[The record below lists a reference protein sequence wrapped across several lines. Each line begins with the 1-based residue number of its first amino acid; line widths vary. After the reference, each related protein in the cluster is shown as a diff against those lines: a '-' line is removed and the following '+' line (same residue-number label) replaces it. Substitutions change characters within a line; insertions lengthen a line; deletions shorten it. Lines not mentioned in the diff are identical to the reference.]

1 MALLLAY
8 GVGFEAIGF
17 IPCTLALLLVLMW
30 FVDPVDWWLALLVAV
45 IATFGVWAAMTK
57 WLQDSAAGGRPRR
70 HLGIKAGSMDIIAG
84 LGQGFA
90 VALQPINL
98 LYCFIGV
105 FIGTLVGVLPGIG
118 PVSAMSLLLPVTL
131 SGTPESGIIMMAGI
145 YYGSMY
151 GGSTTSILVNIP
163 GEAASVVTCID
174 GHEMAKQGRA
184 GPALGIAALGS
195 FAAGTFAIIAL
206 MLVAPSLARVAI
218 AFGPPEY
225 FSLMVLGLTILSF
238 LSQGSMAKSLLMA
251 ASASCSGLI
260 GIDQIT
266 AQPRLTFDRL
276 ELLDGIGLVPIV
288 MGLFGVAEI
297 LSNLEQELKRE
308 VIKARIGG
316 LWPSLAGLGGIE
328 MADRCAAPC
337 SGFFLGILPGGG
349 AVIASFAS
357 YAMEKKMSSTPE
369 RFGKGAIE
377 GVAGPE
383 AANNAAAGG
392 AFIPLMTLGI
402 PPNVVMALLLGAFII
417 HGLQPGPLLMTQQP
431 DLFWGIVASMYI
443 GNAMLLVLNMP
454 LIGMWVQVLK
464 LPYRILFPLILMF
477 CIVGVFASG
486 NAVFDVFVMVV
497 FGVLGYLMRKFGYEP
512 APLVLA
518 FVLGPMLE
526 NNLRKSLILSHG
538 DFHDLRR
545 AADLGRLP
553 AAGRR
558 GAGRARC
565 CRPWR
570 GGAPRSPSNPKPRAA
585 LGPMR
590 RCRVTVAGGA
600 RRRR

>member
-1 MALLLAY
+1 
-8 GVGFEAIGF
+8 
-17 IPCTLALLLVLMW
+17 
-30 FVDPVDWWLALLVAV
+30 
-45 IATFGVWAAMTK
+45 
-57 WLQDSAAGGRPRR
+57 
-70 HLGIKAGSMDIIAG
+70 MDIVAG

-131 SGTPESGIIMMAGI
+131 SGTPEAGIIMMAGI

-184 GPALGIAALGS
+184 GPALGMAALAS
-195 FAAGTFAIIAL
+195 FAAGTFAVLAL

-225 FSLMVLGLTILSF
+225 FSLMLLGLTILSF

-251 ASASCSGLI
+251 AVGLVLGLI
-260 GIDQIT
+260 GMDQIT

-276 ELLDGIGLVPIV
+276 ELLDGVGLVPIV

-308 VIKARIGG
+308 LIRANIGS
-316 LWPSLAGLGGIE
+316 LWPSLA
-328 MADRCAAPC
+328 DWAA
-337 SGFFLGILPGGG
+337 SKWAILRGTVLGFFLGILPGGG
-349 AVIASFAS
+349 AVIAAFAS
-357 YAMEKKMSSTPE
+357 YAMEKKMSRTPE

-417 HGLQPGPLLMTQQP
+417 HGLQPGPLLMVQKP
-431 DLFWGIVASMYI
+431 ELFWGIVASMYI
-443 GNAMLLVLNMP
+443 GNVMLLVLNMP

-464 LPYRILFPLILMF
+464 VPYSVLFPLILMF

-538 DFHDLRR
+538 DFTIFVERPISAVCIIL
-545 AADLGRLP
+545 AA
-553 AAGRR
+553 
-558 GAGRARC
+558 
-565 CRPWR
+565 
-570 GGAPRSPSNPKPRAA
+570 AA
-585 LGPMR
+585 LVGPLLP
-590 RCRVTVAGGA
+590 GLA
-600 RRRR
+600 RRRARIAADQT

>member
-1 MALLLAY
+1 
-8 GVGFEAIGF
+8 
-17 IPCTLALLLVLMW
+17 
-30 FVDPVDWWLALLVAV
+30 
-45 IATFGVWAAMTK
+45 
-57 WLQDSAAGGRPRR
+57 
-70 HLGIKAGSMDIIAG
+70 MDIVAG

-131 SGTPESGIIMMAGI
+131 SGTPEAGIIMMAGI

-184 GPALGIAALGS
+184 GPALGMSALAS

-206 MLVAPSLARVAI
+206 MLVAPALARVAI

-225 FSLMVLGLTILSF
+225 FSLMLLGLTILSF

-251 ASASCSGLI
+251 AVGVLLGLI
-260 GIDQIT
+260 GMDQIT

-276 ELLDGIGLVPIV
+276 ELLDGVGLVPIV

-297 LSNLEQELKRE
+297 LSNLERELKRE

-316 LWPSLAGLGGIE
+316 LWPSV
-328 MADRCAAPC
+328 ADWGASKWSILRGTVL
-337 SGFFLGILPGGG
+337 GFFLGILPGGG

-357 YAMEKKMSSTPE
+357 YALEKKMSRTPE

-402 PPNVVMALLLGAFII
+402 PPNVVMALLLGAFIM
-417 HGLQPGPLLMTQQP
+417 HGLQPGPLLMIQQP
-431 DLFWGIVASMYI
+431 QLFWGIVASMYI
-443 GNAMLLVLNMP
+443 GNITLLVLNMP

-464 LPYRILFPLILMF
+464 VPYRILFPLILMF

-526 NNLRKSLILSHG
+526 NNLRKSLILSQG
-538 DFHDLRR
+538 DFTIFIERPIS
-545 AADLGRLP
+545 AACMALAAAALAAPLLP
-553 AAGRR
+553 A
-558 GAGRARC
+558 
-565 CRPWR
+565 
-570 GGAPRSPSNPKPRAA
+570 
-585 LGPMR
+585 L
-590 RCRVTVAGGA
+590 A
-600 RRRR
+600 RRRARIAAEQS

>member
-1 MALLLAY
+1 
-8 GVGFEAIGF
+8 
-17 IPCTLALLLVLMW
+17 
-30 FVDPVDWWLALLVAV
+30 
-45 IATFGVWAAMTK
+45 
-57 WLQDSAAGGRPRR
+57 
-70 HLGIKAGSMDIIAG
+70 MDIIAG
-84 LGQGFA
+84 LAQGFG
-90 VALQPINL
+90 VALEPVNL

-131 SGTPESGIIMMAGI
+131 SGSPEAGIIMMAGI

-151 GGSTTSILVNIP
+151 GGSTTSVLVNIP

-174 GHEMAKQGRA
+174 GHQMAKQGRA

-195 FAAGTFAIIAL
+195 FAAGTFALVAL
-206 MLVAPSLARVAI
+206 MLLAPALARVAI

-225 FSLMVLGLTILSF
+225 FSLMLLGLTVLSF

-251 ASASCSGLI
+251 AVGVVLGLI

-276 ELLDGIGLVPIV
+276 ELLDGVGLVPVV

-297 LSNLEQELKRE
+297 LSNLEQELKRDL
-308 VIKARIGG
+308 IQARIGG
-316 LWPSLAGLGGIE
+316 LWPSLADWTASKWAIVRGTLI
-328 MADRCAAPC
+328 
-337 SGFFLGILPGGG
+337 GFFLGILPGGG

-357 YAMEKKMSSTPE
+357 YAIEKKVSRTPE

-417 HGLQPGPLLMTQQP
+417 HGLQPGPLLMSQRP
-431 DLFWGIVASMYI
+431 DVFWGIVASMYI

-486 NAVFDVFVMVV
+486 NATFDVLIMVL
-497 FGVLGYLMRKFGYEP
+497 FGVLGYLMRKFAYEP

-538 DFHDLRR
+538 DFEIFITRPISAVCLVLAIAVL
-545 AADLGRLP
+545 AAPLLP
-553 AAGRR
+553 A
-558 GAGRARC
+558 
-565 CRPWR
+565 
-570 GGAPRSPSNPKPRAA
+570 
-585 LGPMR
+585 L
-590 RCRVTVAGGA
+590 A
-600 RRRR
+600 RRRATLAASET

>member
-1 MALLLAY
+1 
-8 GVGFEAIGF
+8 
-17 IPCTLALLLVLMW
+17 
-30 FVDPVDWWLALLVAV
+30 
-45 IATFGVWAAMTK
+45 
-57 WLQDSAAGGRPRR
+57 
-70 HLGIKAGSMDIIAG
+70 MDVIAG

-195 FAAGTFAIIAL
+195 FAAGTFAIVAL
-206 MLVAPSLARVAI
+206 MLVAPALARVAI

-238 LSQGSMAKSLLMA
+238 LSQGSMAKSMLMA
-251 ASASCSGLI
+251 AFGIVLGLI

-266 AQPRLTFDRL
+266 AQARMTFDRL
-276 ELLDGIGLVPIV
+276 ELLDGVGLVPIV

-297 LSNLEQELKRE
+297 LFNLEQELRRE
-308 VIKARIGG
+308 VMQARIGT
-316 LWPSLAGLGGIE
+316 LWPSLA
-328 MADRCAAPC
+328 DWAA
-337 SGFFLGILPGGG
+337 SKWAVLRGTVLGFFLGILPGGG

-357 YAMEKKMSSTPE
+357 YALEKRMSATPE

-392 AFIPLMTLGI
+392 AFVPLMTLGI

-417 HGLQPGPLLMTQQP
+417 HGLQPGPLLTTQRP
-431 DLFWGIVASMYI
+431 DLFWGIIASMYI

-454 LIGMWVQVLK
+454 MLGMWVQVLK

-486 NAVFDVFVMVV
+486 NAAFDVLIMVV

-512 APLVLA
+512 AP
-518 FVLGPMLE
+518 
-526 NNLRKSLILSHG
+526 
-538 DFHDLRR
+538 
-545 AADLGRLP
+545 
-553 AAGRR
+553 
-558 GAGRARC
+558 
-565 CRPWR
+565 
-570 GGAPRSPSNPKPRAA
+570 
-585 LGPMR
+585 
-590 RCRVTVAGGA
+590 
-600 RRRR
+600 

>member
-1 MALLLAY
+1 MEI
-8 GVGFEAIGF
+8 V
-17 IPCTLALLLVLMW
+17 
-30 FVDPVDWWLALLVAV
+30 
-45 IATFGVWAAMTK
+45 
-57 WLQDSAAGGRPRR
+57 
-70 HLGIKAGSMDIIAG
+70 AG
-84 LGQGFA
+84 LAQGFA
-90 VALQPINL
+90 VALNPINL

-118 PVSAMSLLLPVTL
+118 PISAMSLLLPVTL
-131 SGTPESGIIMMAGI
+131 SGTPEAGIIMMAGI

-163 GEAASVVTCID
+163 GEAASVVTCLD

-184 GPALGIAALGS
+184 GPALGMAALGS
-195 FAAGTFAIIAL
+195 FAAGTFALVAL
-206 MLVAPSLARVAI
+206 MLVAPALARVAV

-225 FSLMVLGLTILSF
+225 FSLMVLGLTVLSF

-251 ASASCSGLI
+251 AFGVVLGLV
-260 GIDQIT
+260 GMDLIT

-297 LSNLEQELKRE
+297 LSNLEKEVKRE
-308 VIKARIGG
+308 IIKARIGG
-316 LWPSLAGLGGIE
+316 LWPSV
-328 MADRCAAPC
+328 ADWAVSKWAIARGTVL
-337 SGFFLGILPGGG
+337 GFFLGILPGGG

-357 YAMEKKMSSTPE
+357 YAIEKKISRNPE

-383 AANNAAAGG
+383 AANNSAAGG

-402 PPNVVMALLLGAFII
+402 PPNVVMALLLGAFVI
-417 HGLQPGPLLMTQQP
+417 HGLQPGPLMMTQRP

-443 GNAMLLVLNMP
+443 GNVMLLVLNMP

-486 NAVFDVFVMVV
+486 NAVFDVFVMVA

-518 FVLGPMLE
+518 FVLGPRLE
-526 NNLRKSLILSHG
+526 NNLRKSLLLSHG
-538 DFHDLRR
+538 EFSIFIERPISAVCLAL
-545 AADLGRLP
+545 AALALLAPLLP
-553 AAGRR
+553 A
-558 GAGRARC
+558 
-565 CRPWR
+565 
-570 GGAPRSPSNPKPRAA
+570 
-585 LGPMR
+585 L
-590 RCRVTVAGGA
+590 A
-600 RRRR
+600 RRRAQVALDET

>member
-1 MALLLAY
+1 
-8 GVGFEAIGF
+8 
-17 IPCTLALLLVLMW
+17 
-30 FVDPVDWWLALLVAV
+30 
-45 IATFGVWAAMTK
+45 
-57 WLQDSAAGGRPRR
+57 
-70 HLGIKAGSMDIIAG
+70 MDILAD

-98 LYCFIGV
+98 LYCFVGV

-151 GGSTTSILVNIP
+151 GGSTTSVLVNIP
-163 GEAASVVTCID
+163 GEAASVVTCLD

-184 GPALGIAALGS
+184 GPALGMAALAS

-206 MLVAPSLARVAI
+206 MLVAPSLARVAV

-251 ASASCSGLI
+251 AVGIVLGLI
-260 GIDQIT
+260 GMDQIT
-266 AQPRLTFDRL
+266 AQARLTFDRL
-276 ELLDGIGLVPIV
+276 ELLDGIGLVPVV

-297 LSNLEQELKRE
+297 LSNLERELKRE

-316 LWPSLAGLGGIE
+316 LWPSLADWTASRWAILRGTVL
-328 MADRCAAPC
+328 
-337 SGFFLGILPGGG
+337 GFFLGILPGGG

-357 YAMEKKMSSTPE
+357 YALEKKMADNPA

-402 PPNVVMALLLGAFII
+402 PPNVVMALLLGAFVM
-417 HGLQPGPLLMTQQP
+417 HGLQPGPLMMTQNP
-431 DLFWGIVASMYI
+431 GLFWGIVASMYI

-464 LPYRILFPLILMF
+464 LPYRVLFPLILMF
-477 CIVGVFASG
+477 CVVGVFASG
-486 NAVFDVFVMVV
+486 NAVFDVFVMVM

-538 DFHDLRR
+538 GFTIFIE
-545 AADLGRLP
+545 
-553 AAGRR
+553 
-558 GAGRARC
+558 
-565 CRPWR
+565 RPIST
-570 GGAPRSPSNPKPRAA
+570 ACLVLAVAA
-585 LGPMR
+585 LAAPLMP
-590 RCRVTVAGGA
+590 ALA
-600 RRRR
+600 RRRARLAADQT

>member
-1 MALLLAY
+1 MDLFA
-8 GVGFEAIGF
+8 
-17 IPCTLALLLVLMW
+17 
-30 FVDPVDWWLALLVAV
+30 
-45 IATFGVWAAMTK
+45 
-57 WLQDSAAGGRPRR
+57 
-70 HLGIKAGSMDIIAG
+70 SMV
-84 LGQGFA
+84 QGFG

-131 SGTPESGIIMMAGI
+131 SGSPEAGIIMMAGI

-163 GEAASVVTCID
+163 GEAASVVTCLD
-174 GHEMAKQGRA
+174 GHEMAKRGRA
-184 GPALGIAALGS
+184 GPALGMAALAS
-195 FAAGTFAIIAL
+195 FAAGTFAIVAL
-206 MLVAPSLARVAI
+206 MLVAPALARVAV

-251 ASASCSGLI
+251 SFGVLLGLI

-266 AQPRLTFDRL
+266 AQARMTFDRL

-297 LSNLEQELKRE
+297 LSNLERELKRE
-308 VIKARIGG
+308 VITARIGG
-316 LWPSLAGLGGIE
+316 LWPSLA
-328 MADRCAAPC
+328 DWAACKWPIMRGTVL
-337 SGFFLGILPGGG
+337 GFFLGILPGGG
-349 AVIASFAS
+349 AVISSFAS
-357 YAMEKKMSSTPE
+357 YALERKMSGTPE

-402 PPNVVMALLLGAFII
+402 PPNVVMALLLGAFVI
-417 HGLQPGPLLMTQQP
+417 HGLQPGPLLMTQNP
-431 DLFWGIVASMYI
+431 ALFWGVVASMYI

-464 LPYRILFPLILMF
+464 LPYRVLFPLILMF

-538 DFHDLRR
+538 EFMIFLERPIS
-545 AADLGRLP
+545 AACLVL
-553 AAGRR
+553 AAI
-558 GAGRARC
+558 ALL
-565 CRPWR
+565 
-570 GGAPRSPSNPKPRAA
+570 APLVPNF
-585 LGPMR
+585 
-590 RCRVTVAGGA
+590 A
-600 RRRR
+600 RRREKLATDQT

>member
-1 MALLLAY
+1 
-8 GVGFEAIGF
+8 
-17 IPCTLALLLVLMW
+17 
-30 FVDPVDWWLALLVAV
+30 
-45 IATFGVWAAMTK
+45 
-57 WLQDSAAGGRPRR
+57 
-70 HLGIKAGSMDIIAG
+70 MDIVTG

-151 GGSTTSILVNIP
+151 GGSTTSVLVNIP

-174 GHEMAKQGRA
+174 GHAMAKQGRA

-195 FAAGTFAIIAL
+195 FAAGTFALVAL
-206 MLVAPSLARVAI
+206 MLVAPALARVAI

-225 FSLMVLGLTILSF
+225 FSLMVLGLTVLSF

-251 ASASCSGLI
+251 AVGIILGLI

-276 ELLDGIGLVPIV
+276 ELLDGVGLVPIV

-316 LWPSLAGLGGIE
+316 LWPSMQDWAQSKWAIVRGTLL
-328 MADRCAAPC
+328 
-337 SGFFLGILPGGG
+337 GFFLGILPGGG

-357 YAMEKKMSSTPE
+357 YAIEKKISKTPE
-369 RFGKGAIE
+369 RFGHGAIE
-377 GVAGPE
+377 GVAAPE

-417 HGLQPGPLLMTQQP
+417 HGLQPGPLLMIQRP
-431 DLFWGIVASMYI
+431 DVFWGIVASMYI
-443 GNAMLLVLNMP
+443 GNVMLLVLNMP

-464 LPYRILFPLILMF
+464 LPYSILFPLILMF

-486 NAVFDVFVMVV
+486 NASFDVFLMVV

-538 DFHDLRR
+538 DFQIFVTRPISAVCLLLAV
-545 AADLGRLP
+545 AALAAPLLP
-553 AAGRR
+553 A
-558 GAGRARC
+558 
-565 CRPWR
+565 
-570 GGAPRSPSNPKPRAA
+570 
-585 LGPMR
+585 L
-590 RCRVTVAGGA
+590 A
-600 RRRR
+600 RRRATIAASET